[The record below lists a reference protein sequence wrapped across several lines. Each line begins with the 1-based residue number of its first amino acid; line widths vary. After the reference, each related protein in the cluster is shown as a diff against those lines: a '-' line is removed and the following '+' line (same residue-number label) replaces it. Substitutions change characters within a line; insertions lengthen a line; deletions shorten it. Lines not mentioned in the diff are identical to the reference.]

1 MIIWYYVVYIVLNC
15 KLHFQKNN
23 ENSDHYNDGEWDQ
36 MFNDIIVNKGSSQ
49 ECGTDLKELYSQI
62 SRTIDL
68 LNS

>member
-1 MIIWYYVVYIVLNC
+1 MYTFC
-15 KLHFQKNN
+15 FQKNN

-36 MFNDIIVNKGSSQ
+36 MFNDIIVNKGSNQ